1 LNHKW
6 ARDVAAKCINA
17 IGQDDKQ
24 AFWQVLNPVL
34 DAKVSFPLLDE
45 IGKQLG
51 QAGKLGKRRYFAVF
65 DSIIET
71 EKMGGYVIVGQGL
84 AQFFDADLEASVLKA
99 KEAIIK
105 GKTWY
110 VCDILGERVFGQA
123 LVDCFDGALDVLE
136 EMVAEE
142 NQAVRRS
149 LGVSV
154 HFFTKR
160 KPNNVENLRELFV
173 HLLLPLVEDK
183 RVFVVKGTG
192 WGLKTIG
199 RYQPKLGLEFL
210 EEILATKT
218 VSKLMVRK
226 ATKYLDTQIKDKMIR
241 LWELGIQKN
250 KSEKH

>member
-1 LNHKW
+1 MNRKL
-6 ARDVAAKCINA
+6 AQDVAAKCVKA
-17 IGQDDKQ
+17 ISVDDKE

-34 DAKVSFPLLDE
+34 DSKVSFPLLDE

-51 QAGKLGKRRYFAVF
+51 QAGRLDKNRYFVVF

-71 EKMGGYVIVGQGL
+71 DKMGGYVIVGQGL
-84 AQFFDADLEASVLKA
+84 AQFFDDNLEASLLKA
-99 KEAIIK
+99 KEVITK

-110 VCDILGERVFGQA
+110 VCDIIGERVFGHA
-123 LVDCFDGALDVLE
+123 LVGYFDEALTVLKQLTGD
-136 EMVAEE
+136 E

-154 HFFTKR
+154 HFFAKR
-160 KPNNVENLRELFV
+160 KPKDIESMRRLFGAV
-173 HLLLPLVEDK
+173 LLPLVEDK

-199 RYQPKLGLEFL
+199 RYQPELGLEFL
-210 EEILATKT
+210 EKILASKI

-226 ATKYLDTQIKDKMIR
+226 ATKYLDTKIKDEMIKR
-241 LWELGIQKN
+241 WESGVLK
-250 KSEKH
+250 K

>member
-1 LNHKW
+1 MNRKW
-6 ARDVAAKCINA
+6 ARDVATKCIKS
-17 IGQDDKQ
+17 ISQDDKQ

-34 DAKVSFPLLDE
+34 DSKVPFPLLDE

-51 QAGKLGKRRYFAVF
+51 QAGKLDKSRYFAIF

-71 EKMGGYVIVGQGL
+71 DKMGGYVIVGQGL
-84 AQFFDADLEASVLKA
+84 AQFFEHNLEASLLKA
-99 KEAIIK
+99 KEVITK

-110 VCDILGERVFGQA
+110 VCDIIGERVFGQA
-123 LVDCFDGALDVLE
+123 LVDYFAVALTVLE
-136 EMVAEE
+136 QMTNDE

-154 HFFTKR
+154 HFFVKR
-160 KPNNVENLRELFV
+160 KPTEVKSMRRLFEG
-173 HLLLPLVEDK
+173 LLLPLVEDK

-199 RYQPKLGLEFL
+199 RYQPELGLEFL
-210 EEILATKT
+210 EQILATKN

-226 ATKYLDTQIKDKMIR
+226 ATKYLGSKIKDEMVER
-241 LWELGIQKN
+241 WESGVPK
-250 KSEKH
+250 K